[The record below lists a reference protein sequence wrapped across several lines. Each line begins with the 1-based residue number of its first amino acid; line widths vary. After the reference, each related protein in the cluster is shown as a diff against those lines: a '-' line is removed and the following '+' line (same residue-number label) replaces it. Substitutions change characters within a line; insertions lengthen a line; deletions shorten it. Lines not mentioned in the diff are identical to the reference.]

1 MFENLDTFIRGL
13 DITSIS
19 IARKEVLDGLASAIM
34 EEIKNDGA
42 VKLNFICTHNSRR
55 SHLSQ
60 VWAQSLAHFYGLVGV
75 KCYSGGTEATA
86 IYPAVLETLIAQG
99 FSIEEKDVS
108 SNPIY
113 HIRFSDKVEPLV
125 AFSKIIDD
133 AFNPQK
139 DFIAVMTCTQ
149 ADEACPF
156 VRGAS
161 YRIALPFED
170 PKAFDGT
177 PIKMEKYAE
186 RSEQIATEMKYV
198 FSTLSKKK

>member
-1 MFENLDTFIRGL
+1 MFEKLDTFIRGL